1 MIILHLLQKPKIL
14 ELFGKKHLRNI
25 TNTMYVHFKEKIQT
39 TYVELLLHLYSIY
52 PPLTIPSFNMMDYI
66 FRGIV

>member
-1 MIILHLLQKPKIL
+1 
-14 ELFGKKHLRNI
+14 
-25 TNTMYVHFKEKIQT
+25 MYVHFKEKIQT